1 MYRIYINTE
10 ESNENT
16 SSEVTSPDSSQS
28 DNNLQVSSNSIDST
42 DNTSSLDT
50 SQSYNTETSLDIPDT
65 FEDLD
70 LILDL
75 DFNVEEIDLQAN
87 EIETIINGD
96 VIQHGNSTANN
107 TIDVFT
113 DFDDDISEL
122 VYQKAIE
129 HEFTVIPISR
139 PTTDHTYVFNELEGF
154 KLTELFGATEIFSE
168 TLSVVSVTSMAR
180 DYADLVRVLCYKID
194 EQVMRAIRM
203 SKKLQTFNNICETD
217 RISLLKQGS
226 LELYLIRSVPY
237 YDSVEDHWTYNMGN
251 NTSVILSL
259 ELMRVFPRNIYS
271 FYKKFLHNIC
281 REWESDLLVLDLLTA
296 IVLFNPDR
304 PKLID
309 KDLVKLHQHIYMH
322 LLRRYLLVR
331 YRSHPESNVKFLRLL
346 NCLIHLTVLGD
357 VYRLNCADKDPDTIP
372 PSRNMP
378 DPRAEKKCLIC
389 GDKAIGNNFDALS
402 CESCK
407 AFFRRNAIKYK
418 QIRCHFGDNCVINVL
433 TRKSCRKCRL
443 EKCLDAGMKQD
454 WLIPNYKP
462 AKKMSKSHQ
471 IYQKSYKMD
480 TTIQSPNASSSDR
493 TSPDSSHSSDT
504 TPNNSIEM
512 LDIFDAFDTDFNVE
526 EFNTIL
532 KDIEECIS
540 VDNPIINHDNIPVL
554 NDIDPDHIPQEHMVE
569 HIARPIFDPMFSLNE
584 LEGNRLAQLLNA
596 TNFFAE
602 PSAPVAYKAKNF
614 EELRQ
619 VLVYRVDQQVVR
631 AMKMLKVLGS
641 AKGVVES
648 DRETLI
654 KQGVLHLFCIRSVPF
669 YDCTQHQWTYNL
681 GNNTSV
687 VISLEL
693 MRDFPQNL
701 YFNYKNFLNNICNEW
716 ESDPLVLDL
725 LTAIT
730 LYNPKRPGL
739 LFKELVRRTALKNK
753 ELTCDLKNHCK
764 IDVYSRKCCMKCR
777 LKKCFDVGMRK
788 DLILS
793 RDTKTER
800 KLKIEINKNYRKD
813 SDSGSNDTSDTTS
826 SPESG
831 HQSYEPKDS
840 TLEMPDNFDDLDLD
854 LDIDEINTQIMEI
867 EKLIEEEDHSI
878 YNKAAEQEL
887 PLLSI
892 ARPFTTIYSFNELE
906 THKLTELF
914 NATSFF
920 NESTA
925 PTSVVSQVLTDRE
938 TGRAFMNKFELQF
951 RQVIKMSKALTTFNS
966 ISESDRFTL
975 IKEVALDLFSLRVV
989 PYYDPVSRYWS
1000 CIMNNGSTVILDLGS
1015 KLNKNFYSLRLF
1027 LDKISTELETDT
1039 IVLDLLTAIVLFNPD
1054 RPKLKHKQFVKLQQ
1068 NTYMYLLERYLAVRY
1083 QSQTESTLK
1092 FVKLVNCLKDLY
1104 AHNAKLKINIKNKDP
1119 DHVTPLMK
1127 EILDIQEKKLDNNG
1141 KNFDALSCESCKAF
1155 FRRTALKETEFKC
1168 EFNDNCKI
1176 DVYTRRF
1183 CIKCRLQKC
1192 LDIGMKKEMILT
1204 SEAKKVRKMK
1214 IEMNKTKRK
1223 VSDSGVSN
1231 TSSDTQSDSGSQ
1243 SCDTSDNPLKI
1254 PDNLDELLDLDLD
1267 IDEINTQIMEIEKI
1281 IGEDEGVDDESSDD
1295 IDDSVY
1301 DRAVELEFTLLPIAR
1316 PVANTYS
1323 FNELET
1329 NKLAE
1334 LFNAT
1339 SFFKESAPTAM
1350 VSHIESDQQFGSVMT
1365 NLFETQFKRV
1375 IQMSKSFTTFNNVYV
1390 WLKKFLN
1397 KIDKEWETDIIV
1409 LDLLTAI
1416 VLFNPDRP
1424 NLEHKEFVKLQQ
1436 NTYMY
1441 LLQRYLAVRYQSQ
1454 TESTLKFLKLLN
1466 CLKDLKVLSENF
1478 RLSMERKDPEHVP
1491 PLMREILDVNGK
1503 KSDIKCDGCIG
1514 ATVTTNNIIVF

>member
-1 MYRIYINTE
+1 MSRRIYNKICLICGDKALGNNFDALSCESCKAFFRRNAIKTNVAKCNFNDNCKIDVFSRRFCKTCRLRKCFEVGMKTDYILTSEQKLERKNRIDMYRININTE
-10 ESNENT
+10 ESNGNT

-28 DNNLQVSSNSIDST
+28 DNNLQVSSNSIEST

-50 SQSYNTETSLDIPDT
+50 SQSYNTDTSLDIPDT

-96 VIQHGNSTANN
+96 VIQHDNSTANN

-113 DFDDDISEL
+113 DFNDDISEL

-180 DYADLVRVLCYKID
+180 DYADLVRVLSYKID

-226 LELYLIRSVPY
+226 LELYLIRSVAY
-237 YDSVEDHWTYNMGN
+237 YDSAEDHWTYNMGN

-346 NCLIHLTVLGD
+346 NCLIDLTVLGD

-372 PSRNMP
+372 PFMREMLNIRTKSRNMP

-418 QIRCHFGDNCVINVL
+418 QIRCHFGDNCVINIL

-462 AKKMSKSHQ
+462 AKKMSKSHK
-471 IYQKSYKMD
+471 IYEKSYKMD
-480 TTIQSPNASSSDR
+480 TTIESPNASSSDR
-493 TSPDSSHSSDT
+493 TSPDSSHLSDT

-512 LDIFDAFDTDFNVE
+512 LDIFDALDMDFNVE

-540 VDNPIINHDNIPVL
+540 VDNPIINHDNMPVL
-554 NDIDPDHIPQEHMVE
+554 NDINPDHIPQEHMVE

-619 VLVYRVDQQVVR
+619 VLVYRVDQHVER

-730 LYNPKRPGL
+730 LYNPKRPRL
-739 LFKELVRRTALKNK
+739 LFKELVRLEQQIYMYLLKRYLQMRYSCQVESQQKYTKLMNCMQDLDALGQSYRTYCTRKDPDQLSHLMRTILGMNFNAMSCESCKSFFRRTALKNK
-753 ELTCDLKNHCK
+753 ELTCDFKNHCK

-788 DLILS
+788 VVHNFDLILS

-831 HQSYEPKDS
+831 HQSSQPNVG
-840 TLEMPDNFDDLDLD
+840 TLETPDNFDDLDLD

-892 ARPFTTIYSFNELE
+892 ARPFTNIYSFNELE

-920 NESTA
+920 NDSTA
-925 PTSVVSQVLTDRE
+925 PTCVVSQVLTDRG
-938 TGRAFMNKFELQF
+938 TGHAFMNKFELQF
-951 RQVIKMSKALTTFNS
+951 RQMIKMSKALTTFNS
-966 ISESDRFTL
+966 ISESDRITL

-989 PYYDPVSRYWS
+989 PYYDPVSHYWS
-1000 CIMNNGSTVILDLGS
+1000 CIMNNESTVILDLGS
-1015 KLNKNFYSLRLF
+1015 KKLNQNLYSLGLF

-1054 RPKLKHKQFVKLQQ
+1054 RPKLEHKQFVKLQQ
-1068 NTYMYLLERYLAVRY
+1068 NTYMYLLQRYLAVRY

-1104 AHNAKLKINIKNKDP
+1104 AHNAKLKMNMTYKDP
-1119 DHVTPLMK
+1119 AHLTPVMR

-1141 KNFDALSCESCKAF
+1141 D
-1155 FRRTALKETEFKC
+1155 
-1168 EFNDNCKI
+1168 
-1176 DVYTRRF
+1176 
-1183 CIKCRLQKC
+1183 
-1192 LDIGMKKEMILT
+1192 
-1204 SEAKKVRKMK
+1204 
-1214 IEMNKTKRK
+1214 
-1223 VSDSGVSN
+1223 
-1231 TSSDTQSDSGSQ
+1231 
-1243 SCDTSDNPLKI
+1243 
-1254 PDNLDELLDLDLD
+1254 
-1267 IDEINTQIMEIEKI
+1267 
-1281 IGEDEGVDDESSDD
+1281 
-1295 IDDSVY
+1295 
-1301 DRAVELEFTLLPIAR
+1301 
-1316 PVANTYS
+1316 
-1323 FNELET
+1323 
-1329 NKLAE
+1329 
-1334 LFNAT
+1334 
-1339 SFFKESAPTAM
+1339 
-1350 VSHIESDQQFGSVMT
+1350 GSVDT
-1365 NLFETQFKRV
+1365 TV
-1375 IQMSKSFTTFNNVYV
+1375 I
-1390 WLKKFLN
+1390 
-1397 KIDKEWETDIIV
+1397 
-1409 LDLLTAI
+1409 
-1416 VLFNPDRP
+1416 
-1424 NLEHKEFVKLQQ
+1424 
-1436 NTYMY
+1436 
-1441 LLQRYLAVRYQSQ
+1441 
-1454 TESTLKFLKLLN
+1454 
-1466 CLKDLKVLSENF
+1466 
-1478 RLSMERKDPEHVP
+1478 
-1491 PLMREILDVNGK
+1491 
-1503 KSDIKCDGCIG
+1503 
-1514 ATVTTNNIIVF
+1514 TNNIIVY